1 MFSSTPMPNPDS
13 VLSDVSPEDIS
24 PSGGCHRIVRLGRE
38 LLMITIKEHS
48 GQGKERKQIWL
59 FFSPLLTA
67 ALGLVL
73 SCTWLFATTWTVVC
87 QAPLSMRFLRQEY
100 WSGLL
105 FPPPGDLPDPE
116 IKPVSLAS
124 PVLAGRFFITVS
136 PGKHK
141 SWSLTLDQRLTDSGL
156 H

>member
-38 LLMITIKEHS
+38 LVMITIKKHS
-48 GQGKERKQIWL
+48 GQGKEQKQIWL

-67 ALGLVL
+67 APGHML
-73 SCTWLFATTWTVVC
+73 SWTWLFAITWTVVC
-87 QAPLSMRFLRQEY
+87 QAPLSMRLLRQEY
-100 WSGLL
+100 WSGLP
-105 FPPPGDLPDPE
+105 FPPGDLPDPE

-124 PVLAGRFFITVS
+124 PVLAGRFFTTVS
-136 PGKHK
+136 PEKHK
-141 SWSLTLDQRLTDSGL
+141 SWSLTLDQRLMDSGL